1 MRKTLLMIKK
11 GKASGTS
18 GVVSEMLLASD
29 DVNIERMTNLFTK
42 LLQRTKYQKTGIQ
55 VSL

>member
-1 MRKTLLMIKK
+1 MIKK

-18 GVVSEMLLASD
+18 GVVSEMLLASG
-29 DVNIERMTNLFTK
+29 DVNIEQMTNLFMK

>member
-1 MRKTLLMIKK
+1 MIKK

-18 GVVSEMLLASD
+18 GVVSEMLLASG

-42 LLQRTKYQKTGIQ
+42 LLTGIQ

>member
-1 MRKTLLMIKK
+1 MMKK
-11 GKASGTS
+11 GKTSGTS
-18 GVVSEMLLASD
+18 GVISKTLLASG